1 MSSAGDIK
9 KVYLH
14 EGGDDESTDTESV
27 VSDGSEETGS
37 SSSHSSQGKMPG
49 GSDLSDS
56 ASEAS
61 STGSYNTIDL
71 LGGDPLFLVLSK
83 FFMSEDGRNIADIL
97 EDISYKLEKLVR
109 VSKKK

>member
-27 VSDGSEETGS
+27 ASTITSSEGSEPE
-37 SSSHSSQGKMPG
+37 PAAG

>member
-1 MSSAGDIK
+1 MPSEDIK
-9 KVYLH
+9 RVYLH
-14 EGGDDESTDTESV
+14 EGDEESTHTDTESV
-27 VSDGSEETGS
+27 ASTSSDGSSEPEALE
-37 SSSHSSQGKMPG
+37 HIPG

-61 STGSYNTIDL
+61 SGGSYNTIDL

-97 EDISYKLEKLVR
+97 EDISYKLDKLVR